1 MAFLLEANG
10 LELINTPFSRFMFHS
25 FDPEQ
30 SGQKGFPLQS
40 GLLIKERP
48 PFVNN

>member
-10 LELINTPFSRFMFHS
+10 LELINTPL